1 MIDKKTKINANTN
14 NDDDFDDKENEYPN
28 IVIHDKDEDFEIDM

>member
-1 MIDKKTKINANTN
+1 MMIDEKNKINTN

-28 IVIHDKDEDFEIDM
+28 IVIYDKDDDFEIDM